1 MSPQEIPRDPF
12 PRLSSRSCL
21 TMRTR
26 VSAQPPTTTRPHP
39 GESSA
44 AVPACP
50 SPLGLHPSLLV
61 QGSVMLTWRPW
72 AGQNG
77 PTAPAL
83 SCSGFLWGG
92 EGLEGRS
99 QGPSACRVY
108 TTGLPL
114 NPDLP
119 VPKPSLFTVY
129 IIPLPDWGGQK
140 RGGMEQ
146 PETRVPAPG
155 PSQALKSLPRDPDG
169 AEQNE
174 GRGSQTSVASQ
185 PPGGLLTD
193 TRVAGPSPEGRIQ

>member
-129 IIPLPDWGGQK
+129 IIPLPDWGGS
-140 RGGMEQ
+140 
-146 PETRVPAPG
+146 ETRW
-155 PSQALKSLPRDPDG
+155 DG
-169 AEQNE
+169 ATGDKSTCPRPITGPEE
-174 GRGSQTSVASQ
+174 PPKRPRRGRA
-185 PPGGLLTD
+185 
-193 TRVAGPSPEGRIQ
+193 E